1 MTKQPQRLLPDIEGK
16 LQAASPYDYH
26 AMRQELLQKLLKEID
41 EPEGKVRYAWVQKL
55 IHEYNYD
62 SRQIEIEVPA
72 GIEVDPNKPVRA
84 GIVVYRDFERTEA
97 ITEGEV
103 EPQGQKEDIAKA
115 EGYARNLGAE
125 YYFWSDGIE
134 VEYFRTSP
142 YPRKSTPVGNIPYW
156 FEKKPVHAKLSKKH
170 ILRPFKNE
178 QELRSVMAS
187 CHDSIWAKEGHDPAK
202 AFDELCKLL
211 FLKLYD
217 ERESHDF
224 YEFVVLGDDKPV
236 DTAKRIRE
244 LFDKAK
250 TSYRYR
256 DVFESKFT
264 KPDNIFLELDDFTI
278 WQVVQQLQSY
288 NLVETTE
295 NIKGAD
301 IKGYIFEEMVGNTFR
316 GELGQFFTPRTII
329 EFMVKMLNPSEND
342 RIIDPAC
349 GSSGF
354 LIMTIRYVKDIIKR
368 EMPNLDFSE
377 IKDKIRFFAEHNLFG
392 TDINDRMARVAKMNM
407 IMHGDGHSGIF
418 NVNGLY
424 VNADASA
431 RAKNE
436 IREGSFQI
444 AFSNPPFAG
453 YEKDPDILRKFE
465 LGKKKGK
472 PRAVTK
478 EVLFIERIINLLDYD
493 GKAALVL
500 PQGIFSNAS
509 LKYVR
514 DLIKQKCKILAIVAL
529 PIWAF
534 RPSGTGVRGSLLF
547 LQKGA
552 KQEPEE
558 KAQQAPKVPEDYNIF
573 IKEVEHIGF
582 DSTGK
587 HDTNDLDLILDAY
600 KKGNNPDDWITFK
613 ELDNCM
619 GYTKTGRLDARF
631 FLKETRNLLSFF
643 KDSPYPLQKIS
654 DIADF
659 SDESYSAKPDEELK
673 YIEVNDIN
681 VKTGKIRKRTRKGKN
696 MTQGTIKI
704 HEGQILVSRR
714 WPDRGAIAIVPKEF
728 EGALLVRE
736 VSALTI
742 KPKNNREYFYYLF
755 RTRPFLDLMDVY
767 TSGEMSHRISE
778 TDLKNI
784 EIPVPNS
791 DTQNKIV
798 ASILEKK
805 EEADSLRR
813 QAEDKEEEAKQQLFN
828 ELKLKP
834 VSEKIQS
841 ERLTYKRV

>member
-1 MTKQPQRLLPDIEGK
+1 MTKQPQRLLPQIERK
-16 LQAASPYDYH
+16 LQAITAYDYH
-26 AMRQELLQKLLKEID
+26 MIRQELLQKLLKEID
-41 EPEGKVRYAWVQKL
+41 EPEGRVRYSWVQKL

-62 SRQIEIEVPA
+62 SKQIEIEVPA
-72 GIEVDPNKPVRA
+72 GMETDPNKPVRA
-84 GIVVYRDFERTEA
+84 DIVVYRDFDRTET
-97 ITEGEV
+97 IIVGEV
-103 EPQGQKEDIAKA
+103 EPKGQKEDIAKA

-125 YYFWSDGIE
+125 YYFWSDGVE
-134 VEYFRTSP
+134 VKYFRTSP

-156 FEKKPVHAKLSKKH
+156 FEKKPVHAKLSKTH
-170 ILRPFKNE
+170 ILRPFKSE

-187 CHDSIWAKEGHDPAK
+187 CHDSIWAREGHDPAK

-224 YEFVVLGDDKPV
+224 YEFVVLGDDKPT
-236 DTAKRIRE
+236 DTAKRIRD

-250 TSYRYR
+250 ESYRYK

-264 KPDNIFLELDDFTI
+264 KPKNIFLELDDFTI

-301 IKGYIFEEMVGNTFR
+301 IKGYVFEEMVGNTFR

-329 EFMVKMLNPSEND
+329 EFMVKMLNPNEND

-354 LIMTIRYVKDIIKR
+354 LIMTIRYVKDAIKR

-392 TDINDRMARVAKMNM
+392 LDINDRMARVAKMNM

-424 VNADASA
+424 VNADAPV

-453 YEKDPDILRKFE
+453 HEKDPDILRKFE
-465 LGKKKGK
+465 LGREDGK
-472 PRAVTK
+472 TRAVTK

-500 PQGIFSNAS
+500 PQGVFSNAS
-509 LKYVR
+509 LKFVR
-514 DLIKQKCKILAIVAL
+514 DYIKKTCKILAIVAL

-547 LQKGA
+547 L
-552 KQEPEE
+552 E
-558 KAQQAPKVPEDYNIF
+558 KVKKVPEDYKIF
-573 IKEVEHIGF
+573 VKKVEQIGF
-582 DSTGK
+582 GSTGK
-587 HDTNDLDLILDAY
+587 HDTNDLDLILEAY
-600 KKGNNPDDWITFK
+600 QKENNAADWITFN
-613 ELDNCM
+613 ELDRCM
-619 GYTKTGRLDARF
+619 DYTNTGRLDARF
-631 FLKETRNLLSFF
+631 FLKESRDLLSLF
-643 KDSPYPLQKIS
+643 KDSPYPLQKMS
-654 DIADF
+654 DVADF
-659 SDESYSAKPDEELK
+659 SDESCSPKPNETYT
-673 YIEVNDIN
+673 YIEVNDID
-681 VKTGKIRKRTRKGKN
+681 VKTGKIRRKTRKGKN
-696 MTQGTIKI
+696 VTQGTTII
-704 HEGQILVSRR
+704 HEGQILISRR

-736 VSALTI
+736 VSALTV
-742 KPKNNREYFYYLF
+742 KPKNNREYLYYLF

-778 TDLKNI
+778 TDLKEIKIPIPDPDIQARIARSII
-784 EIPVPNS
+784 EK
-791 DTQNKIV
+791 TG
-798 ASILEKK
+798 
-805 EEADSLRR
+805 EADRLRK
-813 QAEDKEEEAKQQLFN
+813 QAEGKEKEAKQRLFD
-828 ELKLKP
+828 ELKLKA
-834 VSEKIQS
+834 VAEKAQS